1 MAGGLKL
8 FDYRMTEKEHILA
21 ETIIEMTDKS
31 ELFLLA
37 IRITESI
44 FLVICSAVR

>member
-21 ETIIEMTDKS
+21 ETIFKKS
-31 ELFLLA
+31 NFKTLDLLVMKA
-37 IRITESI
+37 FAFYSIRESM
-44 FLVICSAVR
+44 L